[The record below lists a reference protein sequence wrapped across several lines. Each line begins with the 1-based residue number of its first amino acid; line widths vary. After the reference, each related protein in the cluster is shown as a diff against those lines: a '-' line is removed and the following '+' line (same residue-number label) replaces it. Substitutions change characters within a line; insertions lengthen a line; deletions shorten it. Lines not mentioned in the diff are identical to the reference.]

1 MVLYEDPGHRSVLQN
16 IQDNPCDFSDQQVSP
31 LHVTHKLL
39 GVCVLKVSGAKLN
52 VSESS
57 WMDKPMS

>member
-1 MVLYEDPGHRSVLQN
+1 MLCEDPGRSSLLQN

-31 LHVTHKLL
+31 FCVTHELL
-39 GVCVLKVSGAKLN
+39 GVCVRKVSGAKLN

-57 WMDKPMS
+57 